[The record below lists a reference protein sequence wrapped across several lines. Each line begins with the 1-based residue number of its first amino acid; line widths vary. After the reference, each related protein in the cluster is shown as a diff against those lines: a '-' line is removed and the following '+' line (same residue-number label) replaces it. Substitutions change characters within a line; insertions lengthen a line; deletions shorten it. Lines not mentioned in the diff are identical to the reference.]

1 MCHATSTLPLL
12 QKEKRREVTS
22 GGDGVGEGRR
32 GKGEGREIYGRAPKN
47 EWWRGNE
54 LQINRKDLH
63 FVRQLTAKDR
73 KRN

>member
-1 MCHATSTLPLL
+1 M
-12 QKEKRREVTS
+12 
-22 GGDGVGEGRR
+22 GEGRR
-32 GKGEGREIYGRAPKN
+32 GKGEGREIYRRAPKN